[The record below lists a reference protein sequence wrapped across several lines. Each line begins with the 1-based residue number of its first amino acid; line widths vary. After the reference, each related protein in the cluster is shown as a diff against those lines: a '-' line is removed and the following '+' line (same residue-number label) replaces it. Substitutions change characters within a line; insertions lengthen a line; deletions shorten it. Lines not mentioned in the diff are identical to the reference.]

1 MGTDSSKPA
10 EAAETFP
17 APESAG
23 TPGSAVATWVPAA
36 APTRVGLLLDPS
48 PQEQQE
54 VWAHGQDL
62 GSYSPAWEGRAPTRP
77 VEQEAPA
84 TPPHCS
90 QSFSSGHSRWAAAA
104 ITYSPMGRHQHCLFL
119 TTEDTE
125 AQRGMVLAQ
134 GHTARK
140 CRAGIEPK
148 PVDSQFVWALHHCT
162 RLPLAGHV
170 AMFRWVY
177 IKLLS
182 VKASWAAAGSKDTQ
196 TTSSNHHQVMCLL
209 EGQESVKMESHSV
222 AEKII
227 APGTGRC
234 ARQGAL

>member
-1 MGTDSSKPA
+1 MGTDSSEPA

-119 TTEDTE
+119 TNEDTE

-148 PVDSQFVWALHHCT
+148 PVDSQFGLCTIAL
-162 RLPLAGHV
+162 G
-170 AMFRWVY
+170 
-177 IKLLS
+177 
-182 VKASWAAAGSKDTQ
+182 
-196 TTSSNHHQVMCLL
+196 CLL
-209 EGQESVKMESHSV
+209 QGMWPCSDGCISYYCLSKHPGQQR
-222 AEKII
+222 
-227 APGTGRC
+227 APRTPRPHLLTTIRLCVFLRGR
-234 ARQGAL
+234 RV